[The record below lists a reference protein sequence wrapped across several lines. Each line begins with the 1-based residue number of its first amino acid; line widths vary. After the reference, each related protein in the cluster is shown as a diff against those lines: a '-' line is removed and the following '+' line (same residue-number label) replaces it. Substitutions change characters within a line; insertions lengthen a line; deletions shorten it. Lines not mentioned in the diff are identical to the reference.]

1 MVFHIDDVELNDYLI
16 MADEVKQDIR
26 WKQRF
31 SNFERALAQ
40 LKQGV
45 ENYPGDVEAII
56 KEGVIQRFEFT
67 HELAWKVLKDYLYY
81 EGLQNITGSRS
92 ASRLAFNIGLIDDGK
107 IWMDMIESRNK
118 TLHTYQESI
127 LEHEYAKVRKV
138 YYPSFV
144 AFQHKMQTLL

>member
-1 MVFHIDDVELNDYLI
+1 M
-16 MADEVKQDIR
+16 
-26 WKQRF
+26 
-31 SNFERALAQ
+31 
-40 LKQGV
+40 LK
-45 ENYPGDVEAII
+45 NYPGDVEAII

-92 ASRLAFNIGLIDDGK
+92 ASGLAFNIGLIEDGQV
-107 IWMDMIESRNK
+107 WMDMIESRNK